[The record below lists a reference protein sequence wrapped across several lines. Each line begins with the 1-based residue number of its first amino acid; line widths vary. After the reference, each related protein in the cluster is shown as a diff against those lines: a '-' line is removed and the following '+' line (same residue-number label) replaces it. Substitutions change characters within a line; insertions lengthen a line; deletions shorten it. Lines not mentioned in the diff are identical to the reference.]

1 MARKIVITSGKGGV
15 GKTTVCANLGV
26 ALALKQQR
34 VCLIDADIGLNN
46 LDVVMNVEN
55 KVIYDVLDVIR
66 GKCRPKQALVKDLN
80 LDNLYVLPSTKGG
93 HNDITSEEFMKVV
106 LGLDKLFD
114 YILIDC
120 PAGVDLGFHRAV
132 LSADEAIVVTTPNLS
147 SIRDA
152 DKTIGNL
159 LTYHLSSVG
168 LVVNMIRGDLVVSG
182 DMLSAEDVVKLLRV
196 EALGIIPCDDEITLA
211 NATTAQFDIKS
222 SKAFSSLA
230 DNVMGSSKS
239 LYDYTGKYRGLIGK
253 MRGKLKKIL

>member
-80 LDNLYVLPSTKGG
+80 LDNLYVLPSVKGG

-147 SIRDA
+147 
-152 DKTIGNL
+152 
-159 LTYHLSSVG
+159 
-168 LVVNMIRGDLVVSG
+168 
-182 DMLSAEDVVKLLRV
+182 
-196 EALGIIPCDDEITLA
+196 
-211 NATTAQFDIKS
+211 
-222 SKAFSSLA
+222 
-230 DNVMGSSKS
+230 
-239 LYDYTGKYRGLIGK
+239 
-253 MRGKLKKIL
+253 